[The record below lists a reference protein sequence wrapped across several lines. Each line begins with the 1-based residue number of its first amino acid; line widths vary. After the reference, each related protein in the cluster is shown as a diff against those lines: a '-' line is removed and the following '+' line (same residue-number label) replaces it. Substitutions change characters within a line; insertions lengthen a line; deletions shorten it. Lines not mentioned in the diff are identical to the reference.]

1 MRHLALLAGLSLCG
15 AVPTVLA
22 QEAEPVPIPP
32 AAPEPAAPE
41 PAAAPAEV
49 VAEAVVAT
57 VETAPAEAATDPGHY
72 FGVLATLGKPDSG
85 RDNNGADISHS
96 FGAAF
101 FYGYQWASQWGLEA
115 QGFTEVLE
123 TGDARPVDWYRY
135 GLNLDLVYAWG
146 DRSRFTPFVLLGVG
160 GNRNDVSPL
169 DDGID
174 LFGNVGLGFVTGPVF
189 KTNDV
194 RVRGEVRYV
203 YDNFQAGYGDARLGL
218 GIEVPIFGSQGASA
232 PAATVEAVKIVEVQ
246 TGLLDSDGDGVV
258 DGQDQCPDTPA
269 GSRVDGTGC
278 PLPKVLKLHGVT
290 FELEKARLRPD
301 AKTILGD
308 IVLLLKKYPDMK
320 VEIAGHTDSTGS
332 QAYNQKLSEERAAAV
347 RAFLIESGV
356 PEAQVSSRGYGEL
369 EPVAD
374 NASYEGRE
382 LNRRVELRI
391 LD

>member
-1 MRHLALLAGLSLCG
+1 MRHLALLAGLSFCG
-15 AVPTVLA
+15 AVPAALA
-22 QEAEPVPIPP
+22 QEAAPVPIPP
-32 AAPEPAAPE
+32 VAPEL
-41 PAAAPAEV
+41 AAAPPEV
-49 VAEAVVAT
+49 VADEVVAT
-57 VETAPAEAATDPGHY
+57 VDVETAPAEAGIDPGHY
-72 FGVLATLGKPDSG
+72 FGGLATLGKPDSG
-85 RDNNGADISHS
+85 RDNSGADISHS

-101 FYGYQWASQWGLEA
+101 FYGYQWASQWGLEV
-115 QGFTEVLE
+115 QGFSEVLE
-123 TGDARPVDWYRY
+123 TGDTLPVDWYRY
-135 GLNLDLVYAWG
+135 GFNLDLVYAWG
-146 DRSRFTPFVLLGVG
+146 DRSHFTPFALVGVG

-169 DDGID
+169 DDGFD
-174 LFGNVGLGFVTGPVF
+174 LFGNIGLGFVTGPVF

-194 RVRGEVRYV
+194 RIRGEVRYV
-203 YDNFQAGYGDARLGL
+203 YDNFQSGYGDARLGL
-218 GIEVPIFGSQGASA
+218 GIEVPIFGDKSATA

-258 DGQDQCPDTPA
+258 DGQDQCPETPA
-269 GSRVDGTGC
+269 GSRVDGVGC

-332 QAYNQKLSEERAAAV
+332 QAYNQTLSEQRAAAV
-347 RAFLIESGV
+347 RDFLIESGI

-374 NASYEGRE
+374 NDSYEGRE